1 MAVRTPRDGGGDDS
15 LFAEAAAQ
23 AVLNARKT
31 PLRSGGDLG
40 GGVFDATTLGD
51 FLGVTPRP
59 QLAVTPNLTPHATPS
74 RQAAVGGAAPGSSL
88 GALTSSWRP
97 DGRSPHLSGSAMAGM
112 PSLVAADT
120 LGVNELDG
128 ASAGRFA
135 EMPASVRKRFDRERR
150 QEISVQ
156 LSSLP
161 APVNEYSIVMPDVSA
176 AMAEA
181 EAEEREVAEAE
192 RMRKNVVWLE
202 EKWARQGRGTLAD
215 VIGGA
220 PALDDEQ
227 LRRMAGETAE
237 GGGGGGGGG
246 GGATLTAE
254 QQTMLEAGTHPS
266 QIPGLEGGYEIE
278 VDAAMAQR
286 LKKEL

>member
-1 MAVRTPRDGGGDDS
+1 MPPLRWAQTADAIHVTVALRDLALGAPPVLRGAELVLDCRGGLAGGGATQRFS
-15 LFAEAAAQ
+15 TTLHLFAPPLALDEGDVSVGGSELRLTLRKRPPPAAEGAAA
-23 AVLNARKT
+23 AAWPRLLHDAALDLA
-31 PLRSGGDLG
+31 LRRLRRLEPD
-40 GGVFDATTLGD
+40 
-51 FLGVTPRP
+51 
-59 QLAVTPNLTPHATPS
+59 
-74 RQAAVGGAAPGSSL
+74 
-88 GALTSSWRP
+88 WR
-97 DGRSPHLSGSAMAGM
+97 
-112 PSLVAADT
+112 LVD
-120 LGVNELDG
+120 
-128 ASAGRFA
+128 
-135 EMPASVRKRFDRERR
+135 
-150 QEISVQ
+150 
-156 LSSLP
+156 
-161 APVNEYSIVMPDVSA
+161 
-176 AMAEA
+176 EA
-181 EAEEREVAEAE
+181 YEAEEREVAEAE

-227 LRRMAGETAE
+227 LRRMAGEMAE
-237 GGGGGGGGG
+237 GGGGGGGG